1 MRRLTALLSAT
12 ALATMIALAAPGRAA
27 DGDAGAIR
35 HLMMAT
41 FDRRDAPLVVAPVTV
56 SGDIAVAGWAQ
67 GDTGGRA
74 LLRRKHGTWVLTLCS
89 GDALRDAGS
98 LARFGLTPDEA
109 AAMAAAVVAAEANMG
124 PAVVQKFSRFDG
136 IVMMDE
142 EGHHPPAG
150 GHGAGHGDG
159 HGS

>member
-12 ALATMIALAAPGRAA
+12 ALATMIALAGPGLAG

-41 FDRRDAPLVVAPVTV
+41 FDRPDAPLEVAPVTV

-67 GDTGGRA
+67 GDMGGRA
-74 LLRRKHGTWVLTLCS
+74 LLRRKDGTWALILCS
-89 GDALRDAGS
+89 GDALREAGS
-98 LARFGLTPDEA
+98 LERFGLTPDEA
-109 AAMAAAVVAAEANMG
+109 AAMAAAVVAGEADMD
-124 PAVVQKFSRFDG
+124 PAVVEKFSRFDG
-136 IVMMDE
+136 TVMMDE

-150 GHGAGHGDG
+150 GHGAGHG
-159 HGS
+159 S